1 MPLQLLF
8 MMQFFLLT
16 KLWLETKQKTESR
29 FSNLLFQSLYTDIRS
44 QQVPIKT
51 LCTVG
56 HEYTDESQVS
66 GDLGQISTQSLLFGL
81 R

>member
-1 MPLQLLF
+1 MNFLF
-8 MMQFFLLT
+8 VF
-16 KLWLETKQKTESR
+16 KA
-29 FSNLLFQSLYTDIRS
+29 LYTDIRS

-66 GDLGQISTQSLLFGL
+66 SCKGAVTMCHSHIKCCCVKLLSQSVSLLHKVL
-81 R
+81 SR